1 MVRVLVYVFVGTSTG
16 TGTCTCACRGTWGL
30 FVAEDYGTVIRG
42 GVSASQFVVVRCNM
56 YSCCAM
62 GVCEV
67 IIWESS
73 EEGTFGFSVFCERKK
88 SLTRGRVKDIG
99 STTGIQC
106 YISGVRRVVSGMCV
120 DIIPVPPYLRDSGT
134 LRGSCRAPLMGV
146 CGCLLLRGC
155 LMMRRGCSRECSV
168 VYDSSW

>member
-1 MVRVLVYVFVGTSTG
+1 MGTSTG

-42 GVSASQFVVVRCNM
+42 GVSASQFVVVRCNI

-73 EEGTFGFSVFCERKK
+73 KKGICGYSAFCACVCECEFVFVYCSVAINK
-88 SLTRGRVKDIG
+88 
-99 STTGIQC
+99 
-106 YISGVRRVVSGMCV
+106 YVRIMCV
-120 DIIPVPPYLRDSGT
+120 GF
-134 LRGSCRAPLMGV
+134 GKM
-146 CGCLLLRGC
+146 
-155 LMMRRGCSRECSV
+155 
-168 VYDSSW
+168 